1 MARKKVA
8 KNNDDK
14 KLKTAKLNT
23 NINHRYHLVL
33 QIPANLMSFE
43 QLPPC
48 EG

>member
-8 KNNDDK
+8 KNNNDDK
-14 KLKTAKLNT
+14 KLKTAKLNTNNT

-43 QLPPC
+43 
-48 EG
+48 